1 MEAEELPAYH
11 GVMLGG
17 RTFTLFHVR
26 GIRISVDWSW
36 FLFLFFVIIF
46 TSRSYANLLDE
57 PSTSTTPFL
66 LGVLTAVGFFGSI
79 VLHELGHAFA
89 AMRNG
94 IGITGIQLWIFGGM
108 ARMDREADSPGTELK
123 VALAGPLVTLA
134 IFLVLTVGG
143 IAAAGSTAF
152 EDAVL
157 LNRSDDVSGLL
168 AVVAWLAFIN
178 LLLLVFNML
187 PAFPMDGGRVA
198 RAIAWWKTGD
208 RTTATRFAANLGR
221 LFGYLFIAGG
231 LFLIL
236 TGDLFGGVWLGL
248 IGMVVNGS
256 ARGAAMQTAITSK
269 IDNLSVADVMDREP
283 VAIPGDISV
292 ERALDEYFLR
302 YRWPWF
308 PVVDAA
314 YRFLGLLERDRAD
327 EVPEVS
333 RANSNVADLIDP
345 DQGLFVRDDTPL
357 DSLLSNQ
364 NLRRL
369 GALMAVDADG
379 RLSGVI
385 TVEQVAARYATR
397 LSGRQSLDRMRE
409 RTAALRT
416 CCASGA
422 R

>member
-1 MEAEELPAYH
+1 
-11 GVMLGG
+11 MLGG
-17 RTFTLFHVR
+17 RSFTLFRVR

-36 FLFLFFVIIF
+36 FLILFFVILYMTNF
-46 TSRSYANLLDE
+46 YERLLGE
-57 PSTSTTPFL
+57 SGSASSPFL
-66 LGVLTAVGFFGSI
+66 LALLSAVAFFGSI

-89 AMRNG
+89 AVRNG
-94 IGITGIQLWIFGGM
+94 IGISGIQLWIFGGM

-134 IFLVLTVGG
+134 IIVVLTLGG
-143 IAAAGSTAF
+143 IAAVGAQEFKEA
-152 EDAVL
+152 AVL
-157 LNRSDDVSGLL
+157 ETDSGVSGIV
-168 AVVAWLAFIN
+168 AMVAWLATIN
-178 LLLLVFNML
+178 ALVLVFNLL

-208 RTTATRFAANLGR
+208 RTSATRFAANLGR

-231 LFLIL
+231 FYLVL
-236 TGDLFGGVWLGL
+236 TGDLFSGVWLGL

-256 ARGAAMQTAITSK
+256 ARGAAIQTAITSK
-269 IDNLSVADVMDREP
+269 IDGLQVADVMDREP

-314 YRFLGLLERDRAD
+314 HRFLGLLERDRAD

-333 RANSNVADLIDP
+333 RANANVSDLIDP
-345 DQGLFVRDDTPL
+345 DQGLFIRDDTPL

-385 TVEQVAARYATR
+385 TVEQV
-397 LSGRQSLDRMRE
+397 GR
-409 RTAALRT
+409 ALRDAT
-416 CCASGA
+416 AGP